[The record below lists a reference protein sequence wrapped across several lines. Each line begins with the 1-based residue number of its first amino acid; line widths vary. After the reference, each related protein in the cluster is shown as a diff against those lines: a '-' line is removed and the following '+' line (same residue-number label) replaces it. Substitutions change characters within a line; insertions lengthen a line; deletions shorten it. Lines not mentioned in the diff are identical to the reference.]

1 MCGGMRKCRK
11 IFKGGGKQKKSGIV
25 GEMSKVDK
33 STRMLGVQ
41 QRWKRL
47 RVSCM
52 SGWAL
57 RNEKIIFIDYL
68 DKKIKLERMCSTLS

>member
-11 IFKGGGKQKKSGIV
+11 IFRGGKQNKSGIV

-52 SGWAL
+52 
-57 RNEKIIFIDYL
+57 
-68 DKKIKLERMCSTLS
+68 

>member
-1 MCGGMRKCRK
+1 MCGGMRKRRK

-25 GEMSKVDK
+25 GEMSKVDM
-33 STRMLGVQ
+33 STRRLGVQ

-52 SGWAL
+52 
-57 RNEKIIFIDYL
+57 
-68 DKKIKLERMCSTLS
+68 